1 MRDASL
7 RALSIPRIAMRRDEV
22 AASER
27 FSKLKVRGPRVKGF
41 KEYVPVTEELT
52 ALADDHTFAD
62 ALTAVLASA
71 KSRSL
76 HKFFENPLS
85 AGEIFYLGSI
95 RIRFTGPFP
104 QAYID
109 ISKNSEKRLVGLN
122 LDYSEISVEMNEII
136 EWADKGHHPDE
147 SGDLR
152 QSMEISGRTICA
164 LGELLRDREVQK

>member
-7 RALSIPRIAMRRDEV
+7 RALSIPRIAMRCDEV

-109 ISKNSEKRLVGLN
+109 ISKNSEKRLV
-122 LDYSEISVEMNEII
+122 
-136 EWADKGHHPDE
+136 
-147 SGDLR
+147 
-152 QSMEISGRTICA
+152 
-164 LGELLRDREVQK
+164 